1 MAMTTTHVTDRR
13 RSRSTR
19 AFPQRRAGDV
29 HPGTDIGDLSR
40 IVERDLQVLKT
51 NLAQHRCDATHD
63 EEWEGAWTRLESAWE
78 TVRSELVDDSV
89 ANPPTEVISSQR
101 TRAAGVPPLEEES
114 SATAPTAQFIDR
126 LPRMVRNLARSLS
139 SAGAAHAREGKI
151 WLTASARAQAKNW
164 ERARHRLGSTRHAL
178 GVGLRHLIDASH
190 KFASASAVR
199 LRRQLREAGRRK
211 RIRVLTDLTLP
222 PSAARQ
228 RVALVDRSGM
238 PGREI
243 LGTSHDA
250 RGSSRSSFERSARE
264 AATHQ
269 YLQGRP
275 VSQSKVAPLAKVS
288 STLRLPTQGSSATVA
303 AGPFIVQ
310 PLPWLAGALAPVVSS
325 RAIQVHHGVHYA
337 TCIALANQLSRE
349 RQELGH
355 KSALDIVRWAR
366 EHARDTA
373 LFTATSEA
381 WNHALL
387 WQSLTPSRKRPEG
400 ELCRAI
406 DQAFGNYSNL
416 AGALAT
422 AGAAHVGS
430 GWLWLVVNHRNQV
443 KILTTSGT
451 DSPEYRGI
459 TCLLAIDL
467 WEHAYYFDHHN
478 RRREYLDA
486 LIDRRLDW
494 DFAAARYR
502 LASEQ
507 SAKARRESR
516 RRAPHVTSH

>member
-1 MAMTTTHVTDRR
+1 
-13 RSRSTR
+13 
-19 AFPQRRAGDV
+19 
-29 HPGTDIGDLSR
+29 
-40 IVERDLQVLKT
+40 
-51 NLAQHRCDATHD
+51 
-63 EEWEGAWTRLESAWE
+63 
-78 TVRSELVDDSV
+78 VRSELVDDSV
-89 ANPPTEVISSQR
+89 ANPPTEVISSHR

-114 SATAPTAQFIDR
+114 SATSPTAQLIDR

-164 ERARHRLGSTRHAL
+164 ERTRHRLGSARNAL
-178 GVGLRHLIDASH
+178 GVGFRDLMDASH

-199 LRRQLREAGRRK
+199 LRLQLREAGRRK
-211 RIRVLTDLTLP
+211 RGNRVRVLTDLTLP

-228 RVALVDRSGM
+228 RFAIVDRSGM
-238 PGREI
+238 PGRDI
-243 LGTSHDA
+243 VGTSRDA
-250 RGSSRSSFERSARE
+250 RGSSRSSFD
-264 AATHQ
+264 
-269 YLQGRP
+269 
-275 VSQSKVAPLAKVS
+275 KVAPLAKVS
-288 STLRLPTQGSSATVA
+288 STLRLPTQGSSAKVA

-310 PLPWLAGALAPVVSS
+310 PLPWLAGALAPVLSS
-325 RAIQVHHGVHYA
+325 RAIQVHHAVHYA

-349 RQELGH
+349 RQELRH
-355 KSALDIVRWAR
+355 KSALEIVCWAR

-406 DQAFGNYSNL
+406 EQAFGDYSNL

-430 GWLWLVVNHRNQV
+430 GWLWLVVNQRNQV

-451 DSPEYRGI
+451 DSPEYRGT

-502 LASEQ
+502 LAFEQ
-507 SAKARRESR
+507 SATARRGSR
-516 RRAPHVTSH
+516 RRAPHGTSH

>member
-1 MAMTTTHVTDRR
+1 MAMATTHVTDRQ
-13 RSRSTR
+13 RSRSAR
-19 AFPQRRAGDV
+19 AFPQGRAGDA

-40 IVERDLQVLKT
+40 IVERDLEVLKT

-78 TVRSELVDDSV
+78 TVRSELVDGAV

-114 SATAPTAQFIDR
+114 SATSPTAQFIDR

-139 SAGAAHAREGKI
+139 SAGAGHAREGKI

-164 ERARHRLGSTRHAL
+164 ERARHQLGSARNAL
-178 GVGLRHLIDASH
+178 GVGFRDLMDASH

-211 RIRVLTDLTLP
+211 RVRVLTDLTLP

-228 RVALVDRSGM
+228 RVAIVDRSAM
-238 PGREI
+238 PGRDI
-243 LGTSHDA
+243 LGTSPDA
-250 RGSSRSSFERSARE
+250 RGSGRSSFDRSAHE
-264 AATHQ
+264 TAT
-269 YLQGRP
+269 YQGLRRRP
-275 VSQSKVAPLAKVS
+275 ASESKAAPLAKVS
-288 STLRLPTQGSSATVA
+288 STLRLPSQGSSATVA

-310 PLPWLAGALAPVVSS
+310 PLPWLAGALAPVLSS
-325 RAIQVHHGVHYA
+325 RAIQVHHGVHHA

-355 KSALDIVRWAR
+355 KSALEIVCWAR

-381 WNHALL
+381 WNHALF

-416 AGALAT
+416 AGALAK
-422 AGAAHVGS
+422 AGAAQVGS

-443 KILTTSGT
+443 KILTTSDT

-502 LASEQ
+502 LAFEQ
-507 SAKARRESR
+507 SANARRESR
-516 RRAPHVTSH
+516 RRAPHGTSH